1 MENNELKY
9 ICTSDMTSSEIEEW
23 ERSNETVSIH
33 FDDGGCLEIQ
43 LCKSYLT
50 DEYERKIIG
59 TEEPILMFSMCNK
72 FYDNEVSELCSSK
85 EDIVKLRDYLN
96 KTIDRFK

>member
-1 MENNELKY
+1 
-9 ICTSDMTSSEIEEW
+9 MTSSEIEEW